1 VERLYRDV
9 RAYVIG
15 GGSEEISLDL
25 GVRQAL
31 KNSDALKEAQKT
43 KSKL

>member
-1 VERLYRDV
+1 LYRDV

-25 GVRQAL
+25 GIRQAL
-31 KNSDALKEAQKT
+31 KNADALKKS
-43 KSKL
+43 SKL